1 MRDVPLAGE
10 EVDQPAEAS
19 AREDERDGASSL
31 TKMLSILDIFSI
43 EHPVRST
50 AEILEATRSTRSTG
64 YRYIKALTSAGLLS
78 AVGNGHYILGSR
90 IIELDLQIRETDPLL
105 QSAEGVLEDLVEK
118 TGHSSILCMLFQNS
132 VLCID
137 EHRTAEGPKVL
148 FSRGQRRTL
157 FKGAM
162 SKVILAHLPTHRLR
176 SIFARRGEDIRN
188 ADLGKDWDQFRD
200 TLATIRSNGFFRS
213 QGEFHGGI
221 IGIGAPLFNADDA
234 IVGSLGVAWGQD
246 EKPTMPENEIIDE
259 VRGAAAK
266 VSARMKSSDLRLAM
280 PPRAV
285 G

>member
-1 MRDVPLAGE
+1 MDESTFPIESGNASGE
-10 EVDQPAEAS
+10 EKG
-19 AREDERDGASSL
+19 RDGASSL
-31 TKMLSILDIFSI
+31 AKMLSILDLFSL

-50 AEILEATRSTRSTG
+50 VEILEATGSTRSTG

-90 IIELDLQIRETDPLL
+90 IIELDLQIRSTDPLL
-105 QSAEGVLEDLVEK
+105 QSAQGVLEGLVSR

-132 VLCID
+132 VLCIA
-137 EHRTAEGPKVL
+137 EARAVEGPKEL

-176 SIFARRGEDIRN
+176 SIFARRKEDIED
-188 ADLGKDWDQFRD
+188 AGLGSSWDAFRD
-200 TLATIRSNGFFRS
+200 ALASIRNDGHFRS
-213 QGEFHGGI
+213 QGEFHTGV
-221 IGIGAPLFNADDA
+221 IGIGAPVFNADDA
-234 IVGSLGVAWGQD
+234 IVGSLGVAWGKD
-246 EKPTMPENEIIDE
+246 ESPTISEADIIAAVKAAGE
-259 VRGAAAK
+259 V
-266 VSARMKSSDLRLAM
+266 VSARMKTSDNRLGL